1 MPKQYTLGKEERIKS
16 RKTLDEIFQAGKGF
30 SILPFRVLY
39 IKAGEGLKFAV
50 GVSSK
55 NFKNATDRNRVKRIV
70 REAYR
75 LQKMELKDKLAQKNT
90 GLNIFFIYTA
100 KEILPYKQV
109 YDAVKKIIE
118 KLFKQVNENNSAGT

>member
-16 RKTLDEIFQAGKGF
+16 RKTLDEIFQTGKGF

-39 IKAGEGLKFAV
+39 IKTEEGLKFAV
-50 GVSSK
+50 GASSK
-55 NFKNATDRNRVKRIV
+55 NFKNATDRNRIKRIV

-75 LQKMELKDKLAQKNT
+75 LQKKGLKEKLLEKNT

-118 KLFKQVNENNSAGT
+118 KLFKQVNENDSAGA